1 MQAYGQRQAGVEAL
15 DWPLVSVSTADQY
28 MLCRDPD
35 HQHQHQQHSLDEV
48 DNLVVSPQGRVALAW
63 RHNMRRKGV
72 GWHLPAALY
81 TLVLPMRV
89 CAMMRA

>member
-1 MQAYGQRQAGVEAL
+1 MQAYGQRQAGVKAL

-28 MLCRDPD
+28 MLFRDPD
-35 HQHQHQQHSLDEV
+35 HHNKNPRWTEV